1 MKTITINGREWKLK
15 QNIKAL
21 IMFEKLTD
29 KPFKLES
36 FSDFVTLL
44 YCCIL
49 ANNFEHLDY
58 NEFLEYLDENPQNIT
73 ELSEFLQQEN
83 NQTELLSGK
92 TTSKKKK

>member
-1 MKTITINGREWKLK
+1 MKTFTIKGKEWKLR

-44 YCCIL
+44 YCCVL
-49 ANNFEHLDY
+49 ANNFDHLDY
-58 NEFLEYLDENPQNIT
+58 NDFLDWLDENPQNIT
-73 ELSEFLQQEN
+73 ELSEFLQNEN
-83 NQTELLSGK
+83 KQTELLSGAID
-92 TTSKKKK
+92 SKKKK